1 MKQDKKETE
10 ELELDPMYT
19 PETRAQSFRLAVY
32 SWLQPLLFALVFLI
46 LLSTFAGRII
56 GVDGSSMFPTLHDHD
71 MLVLQ
76 SLAYKPAQGDIV
88 VLTQR
93 SFSDKPIV
101 KRVIATG
108 GQTLDVDFDG
118 GVVYVDGQ
126 ALEEPYIR
134 EATHLSEGTEFP
146 LTVPE
151 GCVFLMGDNR
161 NGSRDSRAP
170 ELGAVD
176 ERCLIGRAVFLLL
189 PGETEDLGMREW
201 DRIGAL

>member
-1 MKQDKKETE
+1 MRET
-10 ELELDPMYT
+10 LQNGDLLLVVN
-19 PETRAQSFRLAVY
+19 RALCGGFER
-32 SWLQPLLFALVFLI
+32 
-46 LLSTFAGRII
+46 
-56 GVDGSSMFPTLHDHD
+56 
-71 MLVLQ
+71 
-76 SLAYKPAQGDIV
+76 GDV
-88 VLTQR
+88 VIAAKAA
-93 SFSDKPIV
+93 FENGEPIV

-108 GQTLDVDFDG
+108 GQTVDVDFDG

-134 EATHLSEGTEFP
+134 EATHLSEGAEFP
-146 LTVPE
+146 FTVPE
-151 GCVFLMGDNR
+151 GSVFLMGDNR

-201 DRIGAL
+201 DRIGRL